1 MNEEPTPEEQQA
13 LNALRF
19 RGYAVIVWSP
29 DELAGVDPSKVEDR
43 SIELGWDVIEVL
55 K

>member
-13 LNALRF
+13 LNALSS

-29 DELAGVDPSKVEDR
+29 DELAGADPRKVEDR
-43 SIELGWDVIEVL
+43 SVELGWDIIEAL